1 MTTSFSASA
10 RTALLLAGVAV
21 TALMAAPASAQ
32 DASFNDSQK
41 AEIESVIKSY
51 LMENPEIIADAM
63 NELRVKQ
70 EREMQEQAKAKL
82 SEYNDF
88 FQSAEL
94 PVVGNPEGD
103 VTVVEFFD
111 YNCGYC
117 KKALPDIQALL
128 EADDNVRIVLMDMP
142 ILGPSSL
149 TASKFALAAK
159 KQDKYFEYHT
169 ALMEFQGS
177 KDEASLKKIA
187 TDIGLDAEKLAQD
200 AESPEIQDM
209 INENVTIAQEI
220 GVRGTPGFIVGDEL
234 YRGYIGEEALIKSVQ
249 DQRG

>member
-1 MTTSFSASA
+1 MMTSFSASA

-32 DASFNDSQK
+32 DASFNESQK
-41 AEIESVIKSY
+41 AEIESVIQNY

-63 NELRVKQ
+63 NALREKQ

-82 SEYNDF
+82 SEYKDF
-88 FQSAEL
+88 FQSAEV

-128 EADDNVRIVLMDMP
+128 KADDNVRIVLMDMP

-169 ALMEFQGS
+169 ALMEFQGA

-187 TDIGLDAEKLAQD
+187 TDIGLDAEKLAED
-200 AESPEIQDM
+200 AQSPEIQDM
-209 INENVTIAQEI
+209 INESVSIAQEI
-220 GVRGTPGFIVGDEL
+220 GIRGTPGFIVGDEL
-234 YRGYIGEEALIKSVQ
+234 YRGYIGEEALIQSVK

>member
-1 MTTSFSASA
+1 MITSFPKSA

-21 TALMAAPASAQ
+21 TALITSGAASAQ
-32 DASFNDSQK
+32 DESFNASQK
-41 AEIESVIKSY
+41 EEIESVIQNY

-63 NELRVKQ
+63 NELRAKQ
-70 EREMQEQAKAKL
+70 EREMQDQAKAKL
-82 SEYNDF
+82 EEYKDF
-88 FQSAEL
+88 FQTAEV
-94 PVVGNPEGD
+94 PVAGNPEGD

-117 KKALPDIQALL
+117 KKALPDVQALL
-128 EADDNVRIVLMDMP
+128 EQDENVRVVLMDMP

-177 KDEASLKKIA
+177 KDEAALKKLA
-187 TDIGLDAEKLAQD
+187 TDIGLDAEKLAEDAQD
-200 AESPEIQDM
+200 PAIADM
-209 INENVTIAQEI
+209 INENISIAQEI
-220 GVRGTPGFIVGDEL
+220 GIRGTPGFIVGDEL
-234 YRGYIGEEALIKSVQ
+234 YRGYIGEDALIQSVK
-249 DQRG
+249 DQ